1 MKNLKEKQINQI
13 CKKHPQWKILFLS
26 YLDIDENISIK
37 ELEKTF
43 SLIISYKSIFKN
55 LIHEAKFF
63 LEVKDNR
70 SVLERLNDKVISDIH
85 NHKKEQFIN
94 SLKSKKYK
102 KLFNEEIEQEIHIIL
117 DNKISI
123 ESLKHQ
129 FFNKLAKYK
138 NSNELLESLQSFK
151 SKNIQWNR
159 EYYIQKIKEK
169 KLNVDILQD
178 HNGYMI
184 IQTNDYDSCK
194 ELGSDS
200 WCIVYEERF
209 FLKYTRENQR
219 QIIALNFDKPI
230 EDNQSMIGFT
240 LIINGKISCSYLKN
254 DEITPKEIMENFH
267 FPPISSEELNTIL
280 KGKTNQEVFYFI
292 CKFGFTN
299 LYHKYLNK
307 KDVDPS
313 LNNNYSIMIAS
324 KMGNFDIVE
333 LLLKNSKVDPSA
345 DNNYIIRSASF
356 KGHIDIVNRLLE
368 DPRVD
373 PSAKNNFAI
382 RWASRI
388 GHLDIVNRL
397 LEDPRV
403 DPSAKNN
410 YSLKYSSEYGHID
423 IVNRLLEDPR
433 VDPSSDIDYAIGAA
447 SFFGHFNVLNRLL
460 EDPRVDPSAM
470 NNYAFRYSMSPEC
483 RELLLK
489 DIRVCKKLKPNWI
502 LKNLSEKEINIYKS
516 TLSKSNNSM
525 NIFKNFYFN
534 LILKIKSN

>member
-1 MKNLKEKQINQI
+1 MKEKQINEL

-55 LIHEAKFF
+55 LIHDAKTF
-63 LEVKDNR
+63 LELNDNR

-85 NHKKEQFIN
+85 HHKKEQFIK

-102 KLFNEEIEQEIHIIL
+102 KLFNEKVEKEIHTIL

-123 ESLKHQ
+123 NSLKHQ
-129 FFNKLAKYK
+129 FFNKLSKYK

-313 LNNNYSIMIAS
+313 DKKNKAIRLAS
-324 KMGNFDIVE
+324 ENGCLDVVNR
-333 LLLKNSKVDPSA
+333 LLEDPRVDPS
-345 DNNYIIRSASF
+345 DKSNESIRLASA
-356 KGHIDIVNRLLE
+356 KGHLGVVNRLLEDPRVDPSDVRNFAIRLGVKNGHLVVVNRLLE

-382 RWASRI
+382 HWASRI

-403 DPSAKNN
+403 DPSVKNN
-410 YSLKYSSEYGHID
+410 FIKILVNKYNINPYTFACKFSIIIILFVIIYFHLMLFG
-423 IVNRLLEDPR
+423 
-433 VDPSSDIDYAIGAA
+433 
-447 SFFGHFNVLNRLL
+447 FF
-460 EDPRVDPSAM
+460 
-470 NNYAFRYSMSPEC
+470 
-483 RELLLK
+483 
-489 DIRVCKKLKPNWI
+489 
-502 LKNLSEKEINIYKS
+502 
-516 TLSKSNNSM
+516 
-525 NIFKNFYFN
+525 IF
-534 LILKIKSN
+534 